1 MKLYYSF
8 IIFLFFSISL
18 SAQIDRRGGSFP
30 IPAEETKKE
39 NSNPELKKPIVPE
52 APIEE
57 LKKPLSGMNAPR
69 MSTDISVPKRQI
81 SMFPEEEF
89 GSPGELFTKN
99 LDRQK
104 EAVLPDGYGENAG
117 LKEDAF
123 WGDYH
128 TKSLYV
134 QIKYRDHS
142 AIDGDLLRVYVN
154 DDVLRSNVYLGRGF
168 SGFRLKLKEGSNKIE
183 FFAINTGASGPNT
196 AEYRI
201 EDETGAVIANKVWA
215 LEKGVKVTV
224 VVIKD

>member
-1 MKLYYSF
+1 MKFYFSF
-8 IIFLFFSISL
+8 FIFLLFTIS
-18 SAQIDRRGGSFP
+18 SFAQIDSRNNKSTPFP
-30 IPAEETKKE
+30 VIESEKDSLKAEIPKPSTPIEAK
-39 NSNPELKKPIVPE
+39 SNPLN
-52 APIEE
+52 
-57 LKKPLSGMNAPR
+57 GMNAPR
-69 MSTDISVPKRQI
+69 VSTDLSTPKRQI

-89 GSPGELFTKN
+89 GNPGELYTKN

-104 EAVLPDGYGENAG
+104 TAVLPDGYGENAG
-117 LKEDAF
+117 LKKDAF

-134 QIKYRDHS
+134 QIKYRDYS
-142 AIDGDLLRVYVN
+142 AVDGDLLRIFVN
-154 DDVLRSNVYLGRGF
+154 DDVLRSNVHLGRGF
-168 SGFRLKLKEGSNKIE
+168 SGFRLKLKEGANKIE

-215 LEKGVKVTV
+215 LEKGVRVSV

>member
-1 MKLYYSF
+1 MKFYYSF
-8 IIFLFFSISL
+8 FIFLFFTL
-18 SAQIDRRGGSFP
+18 SSFAQIDSRNNKSTPFP
-30 IPAEETKKE
+30 VIESVKDSLKAEL
-39 NSNPELKKPIVPE
+39 PKPST
-52 APIEE
+52 PIEA
-57 LKKPLSGMNAPR
+57 KSDPLNGMNAPR
-69 MSTDISVPKRQI
+69 VSTDLSTPKKQV

-89 GSPGELFTKN
+89 GNPAELFTKN

-104 EAVLPDGYGENAG
+104 LAVLPDGYGENAG

-123 WGDYH
+123 WVDYH
-128 TKSLYV
+128 TKSNYI

-168 SGFRLKLKEGSNKIE
+168 SGFRLKLEPGSNKIE
-183 FFAINTGASGPNT
+183 FFAINTGSSGPNT

-215 LEKGVKVTV
+215 LEKGVRVTV
-224 VVIKD
+224 VVVKD

>member
-1 MKLYYSF
+1 MKFYYSF
-8 IIFLFFSISL
+8 FIFFVFTIS
-18 SAQIDRRGGSFP
+18 SFAQIDSRNKSTPFP
-30 IPAEETKKE
+30 VIERENDSLKAEIP
-39 NSNPELKKPIVPE
+39 KPST
-52 APIEE
+52 PIEA
-57 LKKPLSGMNAPR
+57 KADPLNGMNAPR
-69 MSTDISVPKRQI
+69 VSVDLSAPKRQL

-89 GSPGELFTKN
+89 GNPGELYTKN
-99 LDRQK
+99 LDRQAK
-104 EAVLPDGYGENAG
+104 AVLPDGYGENAG

-154 DDVLRSNVYLGRGF
+154 DDVLRSNVYLGRSF
-168 SGFRLKLKEGSNKIE
+168 SGFTLKLREGSNKID
-183 FFAINTGASGPNT
+183 FYAINTGSSGPNT

-201 EDETGAVIANKVWA
+201 VDETGAIIASKVWA

-224 VVIKD
+224 VVVKD